1 MSTSIST
8 IRGIKSSVNESGLL
22 GRVPSAEPAFH
33 PQVTVAETYD
43 MSPLTRKIVY
53 LSLLAGVLFLV
64 SVAAYVWYGFYQW
77 QNLP

>member
-1 MSTSIST
+1 MSTSTST
-8 IRGIKSSVNESGLL
+8 VRGIKPSVNENGLL
-22 GRVPSAEPAFH
+22 GRALSSEPAFH
-33 PQVTVAETYD
+33 TRVTVAETCD
-43 MSPLTRKIVY
+43 MSPLARKVVY